1 MTPRRLRA
9 RGELF
14 GSAVLFG
21 LMAVL
26 VRLSTQR
33 GFSGGQVLF
42 VRMAVG
48 AGMVLALFRVRPG
61 TWRMG
66 NRLLLL
72 SRGLFGGLAALL
84 YFVALALLPAGEA
97 TLINN
102 TFPVFATLLS
112 FWTLE
117 ERPTLHLGVAL
128 LVATLGM
135 LLVVG
140 DGALPT
146 RLGWGQLVALGS
158 AVAGGAAVTSIR
170 ALRTTDNTFVI
181 FFFFTLGGMAVSGP
195 FLFGAWPAEPVAW
208 LMALAVGV
216 LSFFAQILMTHA
228 YGPLTVA
235 EAAVWQQLTPLASFL
250 WALLLL
256 GERLSPAGAIGV
268 LLGVGGVLYGTLL
281 GHRGPAPAAGAAAE
295 GPPLLR
301 P

>member
-1 MTPRRLRA
+1 MRRQKLRA

-14 GSAVLFG
+14 GSALLFG
-21 LMAVL
+21 LMAVF
-26 VRLSTQR
+26 VRLATQS

-48 AGMVLALFRVRPG
+48 AGMVLVLFRARPG

-66 NRLLLL
+66 NRTLLVT
-72 SRGLFGGLAALL
+72 RGLFGGLAALL

-97 TLINN
+97 TLLNN
-102 TFPVFATLLS
+102 TFPVFATLIS
-112 FWTLE
+112 FWSLE
-117 ERPTLHLGVAL
+117 ERPTLHIGVAL

-146 RLGWGQLVALGS
+146 RLGWGQVVALAS

-170 ALRTTDNTFVI
+170 ALRSTDNTFVI
-181 FFFFTLGGMAVSGP
+181 FFFFTLGGMVVSVP
-195 FLFGAWPAEPVAW
+195 FLFGAWPGEPLAW

-235 EAAVWQQLTPLASFL
+235 EAAVWQQLTPVASFL

-256 GERLSPAGAIGV
+256 GERLSPAGGLGV
-268 LLGVGGVLYGTLL
+268 LLGIGGVLYGTLW
-281 GHRGPAPAAGAAAE
+281 GHRTPAPAAEGA
-295 GPPLLR
+295 PPLR

>member
-1 MTPRRLRA
+1 MSRPKLRA
-9 RGELF
+9 RAELF

-21 LMAVL
+21 LMAVF
-26 VRLSTQR
+26 VRLSTLR

-48 AGMVLALFRVRPG
+48 AAMVLALFRARPG

-66 NRLLLL
+66 NKKLLFT
-72 SRGLFGGLAALL
+72 RGLLGGLAALL

-102 TFPVFATLLS
+102 TFPVFAVLIS
-112 FWTLE
+112 FWGLS
-117 ERPTLHLGVAL
+117 ERPTFHLWVAL
-128 LVATLGM
+128 LVTTLGM

-140 DGALPT
+140 DGRLPT
-146 RLGWGQLVALGS
+146 RLGWGQMVGLAS
-158 AVAGGAAVTSIR
+158 AFLGGAAVTSIR

-181 FFFFTLGGMAVSGP
+181 FFFFTLGGLLVAVP
-195 FLFGAWPAEPVAW
+195 FLFAAWPREPVAW

-216 LSFFAQILMTHA
+216 LSFGAQILMTHA

-235 EAAVWQQLTPLASFL
+235 EAAVWQQLTPVMSFL
-250 WALLLL
+250 WAMLLL
-256 GERLSPAGAIGV
+256 GERLSAAGAVGV
-268 LLGVGGVLYGTLL
+268 LLGIGGVLYGTLL
-281 GHRGPAPAAGAAAE
+281 GHRAPAAPSAVEAGA
-295 GPPLLR
+295 PPLR